1 MRRNPGQ
8 RRATRGKRLRTLAF
22 SGGDATNALQ
32 VAGETSRAGA
42 DEGGGGGKGR
52 GKQEEEEEE
61 AELRGSAGG
70 GIQ

>member
-42 DEGGGGGKGR
+42 DEGGGVR
-52 GKQEEEEEE
+52 
-61 AELRGSAGG
+61 AGG
-70 GIQ
+70 SKKKRKRKQN